1 MIERCLL
8 ANWAYNLG
16 METAVYIAILFLVV
30 EYDLRQ
36 GRIPNLI
43 IFGGLAVTLMLS
55 LLAGVLTFQ
64 SSILGAVVG
73 GVFLAILRGLGHY
86 LFKRDAL
93 GWGDVKLAIL
103 LGAMVGVKAV
113 LWVLALGILLAGIV
127 ALILVLAKKVERTAT
142 LPYGVFLATAGMV
155 VLLMQLF
162 GVINLV

>member
-1 MIERCLL
+1 
-8 ANWAYNLG
+8 
-16 METAVYIAILFLVV
+16 METAVYILILLIIV

-43 IFGGLAVTLMLS
+43 VFGGLAVTLMLS
-55 LLAGVLTFQ
+55 LLAGVPTFQ
-64 SSILGAVVG
+64 SSVVGAIVG
-73 GVFLAILRGLGHY
+73 GVFLAVLRWLGHY

-93 GWGDVKLAIL
+93 GWGDVKLGIL

-127 ALILVLAKKVERTAT
+127 ALILLLAKRVERTAT
-142 LPYGVFLATAGMV
+142 LPYGVFLAIAGMA
-155 VLLMQLF
+155 VLLLQFF